1 MTTRDPHSESERLRA
16 YYAQLPEEELARIGS
31 QYQSLTDSAKTA
43 IRVEFDRR
51 SLPAPELADDNDLEF
66 QALVTL
72 RYYRDLPEAQVAKS
86 ALESAGIFAFLRD
99 ENTVRIDWGYSN
111 AVGGI
116 RLQVRPED
124 ASAAEEALSQPIPST
139 IESGSIDYEQ
149 PRCPF
154 CQSLDI
160 NFEAVNSKVGHAT
173 MILGVPIPWPKA
185 QWICRSCGREWKEQ
199 PNAESNPQP

>member
-1 MTTRDPHSESERLRA
+1 
-16 YYAQLPEEELARIGS
+16 
-31 QYQSLTDSAKTA
+31 
-43 IRVEFDRR
+43 
-51 SLPAPELADDNDLEF
+51 LPAPELADDDDLEF

-86 ALESAGIFAFLRD
+86 ALESAGIFALLRD

-124 ASAAEEALSQPIPST
+124 VSAAEEVLSQPIPPF
-139 IESGSIDYEQ
+139 IESDGIDYEQ

-160 NFEAVNSKVGHAT
+160 NFEAINSKVGLASI
-173 MILGVPIPWPKA
+173 ILAVPIPWPKA
-185 QWICRSCGREWKEQ
+185 QWTCRSCDRKWKEQ
-199 PNAESNPQP
+199 PKTDSNPQP